1 MSDDER
7 KIKKLVNIS
16 TKIGSGITPRGGDKV
31 YTKTGVHLIRS
42 QNIYDFV
49 FDFNGLVCI
58 DDMQADKM
66 KNVEVQSEDILL
78 NITGDSVARC
88 CQVPEKVLPARVNQH
103 VSIVRPKKEEILPKY
118 LLYYLVSYESKEKML
133 SLAYTGGTRKALTKS
148 MIENLNIKVPSLV
161 EQKAIATTLS
171 CLDDKIELNN
181 RINKTF
187 EEMAQAIFKSY
198 FVDFE
203 PFQDGEFEDSE
214 LGRIPKGWKLKSLYA
229 FAEYINGTSFK
240 KDEYKDYGLP
250 IVKITELKN
259 GITDNTQYFNGNKDK
274 KYYIKTGD
282 ILFSW
287 SGSPQ
292 TSIDTFIWV
301 GGDAILNQH
310 TFKIKIK
317 NNDYSFIYLL
327 LKFFKPEFIRIAIGK
342 QTTGLGHV
350 TNGDLKRLQFPYNQK
365 IVANCCQMLDPLVQK
380 YKDNLIENETL
391 MTLRDTLLPKLMDG
405 ELRVPIN
412 DEQHSRLINKDR

>member
-181 RINKTF
+181 RINKIL
-187 EEMAQAIFKSY
+187 EEMARAIFKSY

-203 PFQDGEFEDSE
+203 LFQNGEFEDSE
-214 LGRIPKGWKLKSLYA
+214 LGRIPKGWRVGKLSDIA
-229 FAEYINGTSFK
+229 NIVMGQSPNGSS
-240 KDEYKDYGLP
+240 YNQA
-250 IVKITELKN
+250 KIGEVFYQGRTDFGERYPTIRIYTTEPKRVAR
-259 GITDNTQYFNGNKDK
+259 K
-274 KYYIKTGD
+274 GD
-282 ILFSW
+282 ILLSVRAPVGDINVSNSDCCIGRGLAALKSK
-287 SGSPQ
+287 SGSNSYLMYQ
-292 TSIDTFIWV
+292 LLNLKNKFNVYNGEGTVFGSINKED
-301 GGDAILNQH
+301 LHNM
-310 TFKIKIK
+310 KIIIPTEFLISQFQSSVEKLDDMFQ
-317 NNDYSFIYLL
+317 NNSIQNKMF
-327 LKFFKPEFIRIAIGK
+327 
-342 QTTGLGHV
+342 
-350 TNGDLKRLQFPYNQK
+350 
-365 IVANCCQMLDPLVQK
+365 
-380 YKDNLIENETL
+380 
-391 MTLRDTLLPKLMDG
+391 MTIRDTLLPKLMSGKIRIPLD
-405 ELRVPIN
+405 N
-412 DEQHSRLINKDR
+412 DQAKQG

>member
-1 MSDDER
+1 MSISGWKE
-7 KIKKLVNIS
+7 IKL
-16 TKIGSGITPRGGDKV
+16 G
-31 YTKTGVHLIRS
+31 
-42 QNIYDFV
+42 
-49 FDFNGLVCI
+49 
-58 DDMQADKM
+58 
-66 KNVEVQSEDILL
+66 DIL
-78 NITGDSVARC
+78 NFRRGHD
-88 CQVPEKVLPARVNQH
+88 
-103 VSIVRPKKEEILPKY
+103 LPKTKMIEGTIPVVGSNGIIGY
-118 LLYYLVSYESKEKML
+118 HNEFTTKKPCLTIGRSGNIGNPFFINQDCWAHNTTLYVDDFKGNNPYYLYYLLKTL
-133 SLAYTGGTRKALTKS
+133 DLAYYGGGSAVPTLNRNHIHPIIVKMTGML
-148 MIENLNIKVPSLV
+148 P
-161 EQKAIATTLS
+161 EQRAIAATLS

-181 RINKTF
+181 RINKTL